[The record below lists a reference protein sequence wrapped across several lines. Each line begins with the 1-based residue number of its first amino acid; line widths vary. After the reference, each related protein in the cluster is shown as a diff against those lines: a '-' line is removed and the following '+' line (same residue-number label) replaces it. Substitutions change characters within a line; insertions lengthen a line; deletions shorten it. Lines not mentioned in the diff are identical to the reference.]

1 MTAKQLHDESI
12 NTPHSTGSTPMA
24 QYVYSMHRVGKVVP
38 PKRQIL
44 KDISL
49 SFFPGAKIGVLGL
62 NGAGKSTLLRI
73 MAGVDTEIEGEA
85 RPMPGIKVGYLP
97 QEPQLDADK
106 TVRDIV
112 EEAVG
117 EVKAAQARL
126 DEVYAAYAEP
136 DADFDALAAEQGK
149 LEAILQAADGH
160 NLERQLE
167 VAADALRLP
176 PWDATIGHLSGGEKR
191 RVALCRLLLSA
202 PDMLLLDEP
211 TNHLDADSVA
221 WLEQFLHNFP
231 GTVVAIT
238 HDRYF
243 LDNVA
248 GWILELDRGQGIP
261 FEGNYSQWLESK
273 AARLNTEAKQEASH
287 AKAMK
292 AELEWV
298 RQGAK
303 GRQSKSK
310 ARLQRFE
317 ELQSQEFQKR
327 SETNEIY
334 IPAGPR
340 LGDKVIDFNG
350 VNKGYGERVLID
362 DLSFSVPKGAIV
374 GVIGG
379 NGAGKSTLFRMITGK
394 EQPDGGSIDIGETVE
409 IASVDQS
416 RDDLDGNK
424 TVWEQVS
431 DGFDMI
437 KVGNYEVPSRGYVG
451 RFNFK
456 GSDQQKFVKD
466 LSGGERGRLHLALTL
481 KRGANVLLLDE
492 PSNDLDVETLRALEE
507 ALLDFP
513 GSAIVISHDR
523 WFLDRIAT
531 HILAYEDD
539 SQVVFFDGNYTEYEA
554 DRKKRL
560 GDAASQPHRV
570 RYKKLA

>member
-1 MTAKQLHDESI
+1 
-12 NTPHSTGSTPMA
+12 MA
-24 QYVYSMHRVGKVVP
+24 QYVYTMNRVSKIVP
-38 PKRQIL
+38 PKREIL

-62 NGAGKSTLLRI
+62 NGAGKSTLLKI
-73 MAGVDTEIEGEA
+73 MAGLDAEIDGEA
-85 RPMPGIKVGYLP
+85 RPMPDIKVGYLP
-97 QEPQLDADK
+97 QEPELDADK
-106 TVRDIV
+106 TVRDVV
-112 EEAVG
+112 EESVDDLKG
-117 EVKAAQARL
+117 VQARL

-136 DADFDALAAEQGK
+136 DADFDALAAEQAK
-149 LEAILQAADGH
+149 LEAVLQASDGH

-176 PWDATIGHLSGGEKR
+176 PWDAKIGNLSGGEKR
-191 RVALCRLLLSA
+191 RVALCRLLLAS

-211 TNHLDADSVA
+211 TNHLDAESVG
-221 WLEQFLHNFP
+221 WLERFLHDFD

-248 GWILELDRGQGIP
+248 GWILELDRGRGIP
-261 FEGNYSQWLESK
+261 FEGNYSGWLEAK
-273 AARLNTEAKQEASH
+273 AERFEREEKQESSH

-298 RQGAK
+298 RKGAK
-303 GRQSKSK
+303 ARQSKSK

-317 ELQSQEFQKR
+317 EMQSREFQKR

-334 IPAGPR
+334 IPMGPR
-340 LGDKVIDFNG
+340 LGDKVLDFKNVSKAYDG
-350 VNKGYGERVLID
+350 RVLID
-362 DLSFSVPKGAIV
+362 DLSFSLPQGAIV

-379 NGAGKSTLFRMITGK
+379 NGAGKSTLLRMIMGS
-394 EQPDGGSIDIGETVE
+394 EEPDTGSIERGETVE
-409 IASVDQS
+409 IAWVDQS
-416 RDDLDGNK
+416 REELDGDK
-424 TVWEQVS
+424 TVWELISGGLDNLV
-431 DGFDMI
+431 
-437 KVGNYEVPSRGYVG
+437 VGDFEMPSRAYLG

-456 GSDQQKFVKD
+456 GADQQKRVGD
-466 LSGGERGRLHLALTL
+466 LSGGERGRLQLAWTL
-481 KRGANVLLLDE
+481 KQGANVLLLDE

-531 HILAYEDD
+531 HILAYEGE
-539 SQVVFFDGNYTEYEA
+539 SHVEFFAGNYTEYQE
-554 DRKKRL
+554 DYQRRT
-560 GDAASQPHRV
+560 GNDSSQPQRV
-570 RYKKLA
+570 RYKKLK